1 MSFRGPEHEPSGR
14 ARNAT
19 YVVRRL
25 LPLFAPHTGRLLLV
39 ALALIAG
46 TVAGLA
52 SPYMIGVA
60 VDQFIDP
67 SGLAAPAWLVT
78 LVPAG
83 ASRGAGLAAVMALV
97 LGTYLVGWAAGVLQF
112 RLMVR
117 VGQQV
122 LLEMRSDIL
131 RQIQRL
137 SLDFYATHETGDLM
151 SRLINDTQVINDMF
165 SAGLMRVLSMM
176 LSLIGIVVAMFA
188 LNWRLTLA
196 AFAVLPLIVVVVVYF
211 TRWVRQAFRRT
222 RQTIGEV
229 SAELQENISGVREV
243 QAFAREAQSLA
254 EFQAVNERNRN
265 ANVEAQTITSLFLP
279 LMDVLSTAATALV
292 VGVGGYMVLGFDPP
306 LVSVGVIVA
315 FLAYVRRF
323 YDPIR
328 ELADLFGQLQGALA
342 GAERIF
348 DLLDVQPGVVDEPGA
363 TVLPSIE
370 GHVSYE
376 HVSFRYE
383 ADEPVL
389 EDVSTEILP
398 GQMVAVVGPTGA
410 GKTTLANLLIR
421 FYDPDA
427 GRVCIDGHDIRRVTM
442 ASLRRQIGVVLQ
454 DTFLFSGTVMDNL
467 RYGRLEATDEEVYA
481 AARLANAHDFIER
494 LPQGYA
500 TEIGERG
507 AMLSQGNRQ
516 LIAIARAILNDPRV
530 LILDEAT
537 SSVDTRT
544 ELLIQRALRTLM
556 AGRTSLVIAHR
567 LSTIRNADQILV
579 IRDGRIAERGRHA
592 DLLAARGIYY
602 ELYMSQFRR
611 QEGQAP
617 GLASEPAPA

>member
-1 MSFRGPEHEPSGR
+1 MSFEGPTEGNNR
-14 ARNAT
+14 ARSAT
-19 YVVRRL
+19 GVVRQL
-25 LPLFAPHTGRLLLV
+25 LPFFAPYMGRLVLV
-39 ALALIAG
+39 GVMLIIG
-46 TVAGLA
+46 TLAGLA
-52 SPYMIGVA
+52 SPYLIGVA

-67 SGLAAPAWLVT
+67 SGMAAPFWLGG
-78 LVPAG
+78 LLPMD
-83 ASRGAGLAAVMALV
+83 ASRTAGLTTVMLV
-97 LGTYLVGWAAGVLQF
+97 LLGTYLLSWVAGVAQF

-117 VGQQV
+117 VAQQV

-165 SAGLMRVLSMM
+165 GAGLMRVLGMV
-176 LSLIGIVVAMFA
+176 LSLIGIIIAMFA

-196 AFAVLPLIVVVVVYF
+196 AFAVLPLIVVVVTYF
-211 TRWVRQAFRRT
+211 TRLVRQAFRRT

-229 SAELQENISGVREV
+229 SAELQENISAVREV
-243 QAFAREAQSLA
+243 QAFAREEQSLA
-254 EFQAVNERNRN
+254 EFRAVNERNRV
-265 ANVEAQTITSLFLP
+265 ANVTAQTITSLFLP
-279 LMDVLSTAATALV
+279 LMDVLSTTATALV

-306 LVSVGVIVA
+306 LVTVGVIVS

-348 DLLDVQPGVVDEPGA
+348 DLLDVVPGVMDDPDAAE
-363 TVLPSIE
+363 LPPIE
-370 GHVSYE
+370 GHVAYE

-383 ADEPVL
+383 TDEPVL
-389 EDVSTEILP
+389 EDVSVEIEA
-398 GQMVAVVGPTGA
+398 GQMIALVGPTGA

-421 FYDPDA
+421 FYDPDS
-427 GRVCIDGHDIRRVTM
+427 GRVCIDGYDIRHVTM

-467 RYGRLEATDEEVYA
+467 RYGRLEATDDEVYE
-481 AARLANAHDFIER
+481 AARMANAHDFISR
-494 LPQGYA
+494 LPKGYD

-544 ELLIQRALRTLM
+544 ELLIQRALGALM
-556 AGRTSLVIAHR
+556 AGRTSVVIAHR

-579 IRDGRIAERGRHA
+579 IQDGCIAERGRH
-592 DLLAARGIYY
+592 DELLAAEGIYY
-602 ELYMSQFRR
+602 DLYMSQFRR
-611 QEGQAP
+611 QEEMAADLP
-617 GLASEPAPA
+617 GEAGPA